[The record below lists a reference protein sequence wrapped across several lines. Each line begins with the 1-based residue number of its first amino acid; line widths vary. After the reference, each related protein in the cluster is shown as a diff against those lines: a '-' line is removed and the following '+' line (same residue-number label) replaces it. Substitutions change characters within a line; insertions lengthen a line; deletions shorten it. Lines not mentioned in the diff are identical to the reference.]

1 MNNSLLKET
10 RASKV
15 AREEKREGGTQ
26 DWLLLAPASFF
37 HLAQTFI
44 ECLLSAKLLNCA
56 MEGAGS
62 TKT

>member
-15 AREEKREGGTQ
+15 AREEKREGGMQ
-26 DWLLLAPASFF
+26 DGLLLALASFF

-44 ECLLSAKLLNCA
+44 ESLLSAKL
-56 MEGAGS
+56 
-62 TKT
+62 